1 MMQDEQIAQMDSS
14 WSTNSGHPLT
24 LGRNSLDCEY
34 LNNPP
39 SLSPPPLPQL
49 QSSILAMS
57 DRPYEREFFCQSPQY
72 IYIYIYIVPFLSP
85 IAPLLKAA
93 KTRKVI
99 SNANWTEWKVI
110 WFEIRHTREFKIER
124 ERSTS
129 SLWNH
134 KFCSWDNAIIFPSL
148 ATHVLTVI

>member
-1 MMQDEQIAQMDSS
+1 MDSS
-14 WSTNSGHPLT
+14 WSTNSGHLLT
-24 LGRNSLDCEY
+24 LWEKFFRLRIFKQSTLP
-34 LNNPP
+34 LPPPPP
-39 SLSPPPLPQL
+39 SWL
-49 QSSILAMS
+49 QSSIPAMS
-57 DRPYEREFFCQSPQY
+57 DRPYEREFVLPITTIY
-72 IYIYIYIVPFLSP
+72 IYIYIYIYISRVPFLSP

-99 SNANWTEWKVI
+99 SNANWTEWKAI
-110 WFEIRHTREFKIER
+110 WFEIPGIRVNLKSNE
-124 ERSTS
+124 SAAS